1 MSLRNFMGSVVNVS
15 VSINR
20 VNIVNYDFVRF
31 LIALIIIPGTFAN
44 FKACSNQQWGM
55 ESNALR

>member
-1 MSLRNFMGSVVNVS
+1 MGSAVNVS
-15 VSINR
+15 VSLDR
-20 VNIVNYDFVRF
+20 VNLVHHDFVRF

-44 FKACSNQQWGM
+44 FKACSNQLWGI